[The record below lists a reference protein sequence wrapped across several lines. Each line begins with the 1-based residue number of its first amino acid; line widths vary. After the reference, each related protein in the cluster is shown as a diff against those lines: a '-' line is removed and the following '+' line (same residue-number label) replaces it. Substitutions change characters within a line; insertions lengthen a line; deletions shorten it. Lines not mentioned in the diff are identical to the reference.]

1 MYVSLNVV
9 VESKAG
15 TAIGERSGTAREVG
29 DRGEHKPTGK
39 DHSGDQCQIIA
50 GHADT

>member
-1 MYVSLNVV
+1 MYVSLDVR
-9 VESKAG
+9 VESLTG

-29 DRGEHKPTGK
+29 DRGEHEPTGK

-50 GHADT
+50 GHAIT